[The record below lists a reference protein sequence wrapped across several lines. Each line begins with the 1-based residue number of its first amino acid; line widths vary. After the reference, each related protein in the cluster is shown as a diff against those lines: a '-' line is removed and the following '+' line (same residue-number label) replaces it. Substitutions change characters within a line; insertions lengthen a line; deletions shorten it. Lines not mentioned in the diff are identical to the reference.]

1 MVRTGDEARRNGF
14 GVAFGTGYG
23 LQRYGTLRRSM
34 VVLGIQNGMCRHGK
48 KIMKRLVEILV
59 LVLLAMPAA
68 EARRMTMAEVIEAAR
83 MQSVAALEARHA
95 FISDYWAWRSY
106 KASRLPSLHF
116 YGDIMN
122 YNRSLVLLQNYEDGT
137 LRYASTNN
145 LQNSL
150 GLRIRQNVTFTGGVL
165 TAYSD
170 LSRIDQFGMDRSLSW
185 YSQPVT
191 LSYTQP
197 LFAYNQFKW
206 DKLIE
211 PKEYEKGR
219 RTYVEAMEQI
229 TIEAVKAYS
238 DLILAR
244 TDNEIART
252 NYENT
257 VRMHDVARERLSL
270 GSVTR
275 DEYLQLELRMLND
288 SISMNE
294 TMVAVRDAQMNI
306 NSLLGYDESVEID
319 PELPD
324 KLPNLEL
331 DYEMVLSRSL
341 ENSKFDLENEINI
354 LNAQAAVAKAKA
366 DRGISMTLNARFG
379 LSNTAPKME
388 GAYRNPLDQEV
399 AGLTFSIPVF
409 DWGLGRGKVQKAKA
423 AEAVVRAQV
432 QQSEND
438 YRRSIYTAVG
448 QFNNQRRQCE
458 VSRRAREISE
468 ERYSLMM
475 DKFREGNA
483 SVTDLN
489 TAQSEKDAALQKYV
503 SDVSNYWTFYYKLRQ
518 YALYDFMSGKDI
530 DVNPEE
536 MVEK

>member
-1 MVRTGDEARRNGF
+1 MPAEERRRNGF
-14 GVAFGTGYG
+14 GVAFGTGESP
-23 LQRYGTLRRSM
+23 QRYGTLRRSI

-83 MQSVAALEARHA
+83 MQSVAALEARQA

-170 LSRIDQFGMDRSLSW
+170 LSRIDQFGIDRNLSW

-324 KLPNLEL
+324 ELPDLEL

-399 AGLTFSIPVF
+399 AGLTFSVPVF

-438 YRRSIYTAVG
+438 YRRSIYTSVG

-458 VSRRAREISE
+458 VSRRAKEISE

-503 SDVSNYWTFYYKLRQ
+503 SDVSNYWKFYYKLRQ

-530 DVNPEE
+530 DVNLEE